1 MYPDRFYCDSP
12 CGLKSGRI
20 QQKLHTE
27 SSLPFKKAVEMAS
40 GMEAA
45 EASTCPFG
53 TEETTTASVKKV
65 QKSGFH
71 CGNTGHHPNH
81 CCFRSVTCHACKQ
94 RGHPAVMCSPK
105 QQSSQ
110 GKAFS
115 KVQRSSAGNTK
126 VVRWKTQFR
135 RTMKNCQ
142 CTVWKVHLHILS
154 LLPFSS
160 MARV

>member
-1 MYPDRFYCDSP
+1 
-12 CGLKSGRI
+12 
-20 QQKLHTE
+20 
-27 SSLPFKKAVEMAS
+27 MAS

-65 QKSGFH
+65 PKSGFH

-126 VVRWKTQFR
+126 VVK
-135 RTMKNCQ
+135 MEDPVSEDDEELSMHSVEGPSPHPI
-142 CTVWKVHLHILS
+142 TVDIFINGKSV
-154 LLPFSS
+154 
-160 MARV
+160 RVEVPPSQLFLNE